1 MLRCSKPLLI
11 SIPRSQNLLVQVGR
25 GDSGERP
32 AGSGEGEGKG
42 RTLGEPVSK
51 VFFCRCSHFGIIY
64 LIKLPFLLINVGL
77 RSQVRG
83 ADHRAAQRDRGAEQE
98 DGGGEG
104 RRHQGG
110 ERVRRVSGWNEIKLL

>member
-1 MLRCSKPLLI
+1 MFRCSQPFLV
-11 SIPRSQNLLVQVGR
+11 SIPRSENLLVQVGR

-32 AGSGEGEGKG
+32 AGSGEGERKG

-51 VFFCRCSHFGIIY
+51 VFALFFCRCSHFGIIY
-64 LIKLPFLLINVGL
+64 LIKLPFLHINVGL

-110 ERVRRVSGWNEIKLL
+110 ERV

>member
-1 MLRCSKPLLI
+1 MSMLPRCSQPLLI
-11 SIPRSQNLLVQVGR
+11 SNLGLKNLLVQVGR

-51 VFFCRCSHFGIIY
+51 VFCSV
-64 LIKLPFLLINVGL
+64 FLSFFSFWNYTSDQATFASNL

-83 ADHRAAQRDRGAEQE
+83 ADYRAAQRDRGAEQE

-110 ERVRRVSGWNEIKLL
+110 ERV

>member
-1 MLRCSKPLLI
+1 M
-11 SIPRSQNLLVQVGR
+11 LVQVGR

-32 AGSGEGEGKG
+32 AGSGEGERKG

-51 VFFCRCSHFGIIY
+51 VFALFFCRCFHFGIIY
-64 LIKLPFLLINVGL
+64 LIKLPFLHMNVCL
-77 RSQVRG
+77 CSQVRG

-110 ERVRRVSGWNEIKLL
+110 ERV